1 VRDIEGFYFA
11 TYRRWRGSKSD
22 GFEDEA
28 DWEATDVTNARG
40 PRTSGSSR
48 TERADCEAAW
58 RDCGA
63 AGMVGRRGGR
73 GGRRRGGVGESGAR
87 GMAEPPRRERRGSRR
102 EGQVLG
108 MWWRRR
114 STGVGG
120 KLRRRRRLWGWSVQS
135 GGGRGAQE
143 GGTIGD
149 VVVGGDGVVGRDEG
163 GERRAGSGEG
173 LDGPDQG

>member
-1 VRDIEGFYFA
+1 MRDIEGFYFA
-11 TYRRWRGSKSD
+11 TYQRWRGSKSD

-120 KLRRRRRLWGWSVQS
+120 KLRRRRRLQGWSARS
-135 GGGRGAQE
+135 GGGRGAQD

-149 VVVGGDGVVGRDEG
+149 VVVGRDGVVGRDEG
-163 GERRAGSGEG
+163 AERRAGSGEG

>member
-48 TERADCEAAW
+48 TERADCEVAW

-63 AGMVGRRGGR
+63 AGTVGGEVAEGDVAAAARGRR
-73 GGRRRGGVGESGAR
+73 A
-87 GMAEPPRRERRGSRR
+87 RR
-102 EGQVLG
+102 EG
-108 MWWRRR
+108 
-114 STGVGG
+114 
-120 KLRRRRRLWGWSVQS
+120 
-135 GGGRGAQE
+135 
-143 GGTIGD
+143 
-149 VVVGGDGVVGRDEG
+149 DG
-163 GERRAGSGEG
+163 
-173 LDGPDQG
+173 